1 MLDFLVKHMK
11 SNFNI
16 LVVDDHPAV
25 RLAVK
30 YVLNAAGYS
39 NVLQAAS
46 GIEAINESN
55 KISFDVI
62 ILDLDLPHID
72 GLEVVK
78 RIRKTNPTVR
88 ILVLSA
94 MVTDVYV
101 MRCHA
106 AGVNGFMEKNE
117 DIENLPSVV
126 TNIMKGFAY
135 FPSVFGDEA
144 LKRRAN
150 MGTGLISG
158 LSDRELTVF
167 NSLVV
172 GKTNLEIA
180 NELFL
185 SNKTVSTYKTRI
197 FQKLGVSNIAEL
209 IDISKQVEG

>member
-1 MLDFLVKHMK
+1 MKHMK
-11 SNFNI
+11 NNI
-16 LVVDDHPAV
+16 NVLIVDDHPAV

-30 YVLNAAGYS
+30 YVLNTAGYS
-39 NVLQAAS
+39 SVMQASS
-46 GIEAINESN
+46 GIEAINESG
-55 KISFDVI
+55 KINFDVI

-78 RIRKTNPTVR
+78 RIRRTNPTVR
-88 ILVLSA
+88 ILILSA

-126 TNIMKGFAY
+126 ANIMKGFTY
-135 FPSVFGDEA
+135 FPSVFGDAA

-150 MGTGLISG
+150 MGVGVISC

-167 NSLVV
+167 NSLVI
-172 GKTNLEIA
+172 GKSNLEIA

-185 SNKTVSTYKTRI
+185 SNKTVSTYKARI

>member
-1 MLDFLVKHMK
+1 MKHME
-11 SNFNI
+11 NNLNI
-16 LVVDDHPAV
+16 LIVDDHPAV

-39 NVLQAAS
+39 RVMQASS
-46 GIEAINESN
+46 GIEAINESG
-55 KISFDVI
+55 KINFDVI
-62 ILDLDLPHID
+62 VLDLDLPHID

-78 RIRKTNPTVR
+78 RIRRTNPTVR

-126 TNIMKGFAY
+126 ANIMKGFTY
-135 FPSVFGDEA
+135 FPSIFGDEA

-150 MGTGLISG
+150 MGVGLISC

-167 NSLVV
+167 NSLVI

>member
-1 MLDFLVKHMK
+1 MNSHL
-11 SNFNI
+11 NI

-30 YVLNAAGYS
+30 YVLNSAGYG
-39 NVLQAAS
+39 NIVQAS
-46 GIEAINESN
+46 TGIDAINESGKVN
-55 KISFDVI
+55 FDVI
-62 ILDLDLPHID
+62 IMDLNLPHLD

-78 RIRKTNPTVR
+78 RIKRSNPTSR
-88 ILVLSA
+88 ILILSA

-101 MRCHA
+101 MRCYA

-117 DIENLPSVV
+117 DIENLPLVV
-126 TNIMKGFAY
+126 GNIMKGFTY
-135 FPSVFGDEA
+135 FPHVFSDKA
-144 LKRRAN
+144 QQRRAN
-150 MGTGLISG
+150 LGTGLISC

-167 NSLVV
+167 NNLTL

-197 FQKLGVSNIAEL
+197 FKKLGVSNIAEL
-209 IDISKQVEG
+209 IEVSKNVER

>member
-1 MLDFLVKHMK
+1 MK
-11 SNFNI
+11 ENINI

-30 YVLNAAGYS
+30 YVLNSAGYG
-39 NVLQAAS
+39 NVAQAS
-46 GIEAINESN
+46 TGIDAVNECGRVN
-55 KISFDVI
+55 FDVI
-62 ILDLDLPHID
+62 IMDLDLPHID

-78 RIRKTNPTVR
+78 RIKRSNPTSR

-94 MVTDVYV
+94 MVTDLYM
-101 MRCHA
+101 MRCYT
-106 AGVNGFMEKNE
+106 AGVNGFMKKDE
-117 DIENLPSVV
+117 DIERLPSVIA
-126 TNIMKGFAY
+126 NIMKGFTY
-135 FPSVFGDEA
+135 FPYVFNDDSQ
-144 LKRRAN
+144 KRKAHL
-150 MGTGLISG
+150 GGGLVSC

-167 NSLVV
+167 NRLVI

-209 IDISKQVEG
+209 IDISKQVGG

>member
-1 MLDFLVKHMK
+1 MK
-11 SNFNI
+11 NNI
-16 LVVDDHPAV
+16 NVLIVDDHPAV

-30 YVLNAAGYS
+30 YVLNTAGYS
-39 NVLQAAS
+39 SVMQASS
-46 GIEAINESN
+46 GIEAINESG
-55 KISFDVI
+55 KINFDVI

-78 RIRKTNPTVR
+78 RIRRTNPTVR
-88 ILVLSA
+88 ILILSA

-126 TNIMKGFAY
+126 ANIMKGFTY
-135 FPSVFGDEA
+135 FPSVFGDAA

-150 MGTGLISG
+150 MGVGVISC

-167 NSLVV
+167 NSLVI
-172 GKTNLEIA
+172 GKSNLEIA

-185 SNKTVSTYKTRI
+185 SNKTVSTYKARI